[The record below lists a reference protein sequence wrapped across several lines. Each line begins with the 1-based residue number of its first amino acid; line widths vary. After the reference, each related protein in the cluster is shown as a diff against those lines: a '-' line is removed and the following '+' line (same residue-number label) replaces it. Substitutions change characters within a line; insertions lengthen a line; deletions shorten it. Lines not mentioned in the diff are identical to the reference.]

1 MGLLDR
7 LAKKHAAQTAP
18 QPKPAP
24 RRPAPMQPQAAQLSP
39 EVEARLAQ
47 YEAEREAM
55 SAAMEA
61 EKARRER
68 SERQAADLKAKADAA
83 ERSARA
89 ERIRSTAARLAS
101 KLNAHDPE
109 EIADLLERQLA
120 LGPDGSVVSATDA
133 AKSGEDVIKG
143 YLETKP
149 WHLRPQAASGSGAG
163 PAAPKLPGAPAAPQ
177 YDTKTS
183 EGLTAA
189 LRDSL
194 LASAA
199 AGQPAPKN

>member
-7 LAKKHAAQTAP
+7 LAKKQAAQTTP
-18 QPKPAP
+18 QPKPSP

-47 YEAEREAM
+47 LEAEREAM

-89 ERIRSTAARLAS
+89 ERIRSTAARIAAA
-101 KLNAHDPE
+101 LNVHDSE
-109 EIADLLERQLA
+109 EVADILGSQLA
-120 LGPDGSVVSATDA
+120 LGPDGSLVSATDA

-143 YLETKP
+143 YVEKKP
-149 WHLRPQAASGSGAG
+149 WHLRPQAASGSGA
-163 PAAPKLPGAPAAPQ
+163 APKSAVLPGAPAAQKHDPR
-177 YDTKTS
+177 TN
-183 EGLTAA
+183 EGLNAMM
-189 LRDSL
+189 REWVEQ
-194 LASAA
+194 AA
-199 AGQPAPKN
+199 APPSKN